1 MGDAAELWVGRATAP
16 GGSSTVLWSAAN
28 SDMTDRTWGN
38 ECEERARV
46 NDVDLAGAWKR
57 IQIAMA
63 TVVGRHMRITPIR
76 AEPKIGEVQ
85 RGPTTHIRT
94 DTHIGACVRPAA
106 GATESTSI
114 MHSPRT
120 RYQGASSRRSR
131 CRCRPIRCRV
141 VVVAAATKRSPSV
154 SWQRSQRR

>member
-1 MGDAAELWVGRATAP
+1 MRNA
-16 GGSSTVLWSAAN
+16 
-28 SDMTDRTWGN
+28 
-38 ECEERARV
+38 RARMTWR
-46 NDVDLAGAWKR
+46 LAGACKR

-63 TVVGRHMRITPIR
+63 TAVGRHMRITPNR
-76 AEPKIGEVQ
+76 AKPKIGDVQ
-85 RGPTTHIRT
+85 RGPTTHIHT

-120 RYQGASSRRSR
+120 RYQGASSRRRR

-141 VVVAAATKRSPSV
+141 AVGAAAATAVAVRLLATVAAAVTDARVPGT
-154 SWQRSQRR
+154 QRCAALATAGLFDTDANH